1 MCGICG
7 VLNLDR
13 APVDRALIRRMNSTL
28 VHRGPD
34 AEGTYF
40 DGPVGL
46 GSRRL
51 SIIDLTGGDMPIYNE
66 DGSIAIVFNG
76 EIYGYVELRD
86 ELERLGHRFAT
97 RSDTETI
104 VHAYEEYGGRC
115 VEHLNGMFAFALW
128 DSRRQELLL
137 ARDRVGE
144 KPLFYAELGE
154 RVIFASEI
162 KALLQDPACAR
173 TVDSDALTQYLT
185 SLYIPYPRSIFRG
198 VAKLPPGHL
207 MRVSA
212 QGVQIERYWFPE
224 RVQPRRLSLDEATEE
239 LRPLLADAVRLQMR
253 SDVPVGF
260 FLSAGMDSTSVV
272 AFAARTTEGAR
283 LKTFA
288 VGFEGADW
296 DERPGARSVAAMYG
310 SEHFDISVSP
320 QDISR
325 LLPRLVWLM
334 DEPMADGSIM
344 PLYIISSLARQQVK
358 VILCGAGGDELFAG
372 YPRYEIGQV
381 PLARRILQQIP
392 APLKEVA
399 VRAGRLYSA
408 GFGNRVYVNLR
419 NVDRHY
425 YDDTAWFTDAER
437 LALTGN
443 NGSSFAEVVSHHY
456 HRLPW
461 ADPVNRLM
469 FVDMN
474 TYMSDDLLPMTDRMT
489 MGVSLEGRVPFLDYR
504 LVEWSLSLPGEYK
517 LRDGISKYVLRRAME
532 GLLPAEILT
541 RPKRGFGPPFDS
553 WLRAGLLEYTRDL
566 LLSPRAQARG
576 LYDPQFI
583 RALLGTNLDEH
594 RVAQQIW
601 TLLILEVWFRVFVD
615 AGEVSSPPGDL
626 QDLL

>member
-7 VLNLDR
+7 VLNLDG
-13 APVDRALIRRMNSTL
+13 APVDRALIGRMSSTL

-104 VHAYEEYGGRC
+104 VHAYEEYGVRC

-144 KPLFYAELGE
+144 KPLFYAEVGG

-207 MRVSA
+207 MRASA
-212 QGVQIERYWFPE
+212 QGIQIERYWFPE
-224 RVQPRRLSLDEATEE
+224 RVQPRRLSMDEATEE

-320 QDISR
+320 QDIWH

-334 DEPMADGSIM
+334 DEPMADGSIV

-392 APLKEVA
+392 TPFKEVA
-399 VRAGRLYSA
+399 VRVGRLYSA

-419 NVDRHY
+419 NVERHY

-443 NGSSFAEVVSHHY
+443 NGSSFAQVVSHHY
-456 HRLPW
+456 RRLPW

-517 LRDGISKYVLRRAME
+517 LREGVSKYMLRRAME
-532 GLLPAEILT
+532 GLLPAEILA
-541 RPKRGFGPPFDS
+541 RPKRGFGPPFGS
-553 WLRAGLLEYTRDL
+553 WLRAGLLEYTREL

-576 LYDPQFI
+576 LCDPEFI
-583 RALLGTNLDEH
+583 RTLLGGNLDEH